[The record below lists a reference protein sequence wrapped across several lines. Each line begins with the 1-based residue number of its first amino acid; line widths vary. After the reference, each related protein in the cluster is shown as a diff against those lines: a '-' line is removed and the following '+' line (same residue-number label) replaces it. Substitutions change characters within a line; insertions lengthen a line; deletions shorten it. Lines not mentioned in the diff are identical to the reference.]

1 MDKVQSGFL
10 ILFLF
15 LMECQLHLCLP
26 YTDGL
31 HPTGN
36 ITGLPGS
43 KWSQPPRN
51 ITKEPKVFFHKT
63 QLPGIQGAASRSTAK
78 PTLTIFEAQ
87 QPFVEIY
94 DASASPTNPMK
105 FLRNKAIIRQRSA
118 LVKVILI
125 SSVAFSIALICGMAI
140 SYMIYRLA
148 QAEERQQLESLYKNL
163 RIPLLG
169 DEEEGSEDEVIISKR
184 SKNIKKK
191 LREEQ
196 NSVTENKTKNASHNG
211 KMEDL

>member
-26 YTDGL
+26 YADGL

-43 KWSQPPRN
+43 KRSQPPRN

-63 QLPGIQGAASRSTAK
+63 QLPGIQGAASRSTA
-78 PTLTIFEAQ
+78 
-87 QPFVEIY
+87 
-94 DASASPTNPMK
+94 
-105 FLRNKAIIRQRSA
+105 IIRHRPA

-169 DEEEGSEDEVIISKR
+169 DEEEGSEDEGESTHLLPENEKELEKFIHSVIISKR